1 MKKPPPLDSHFL
13 LRKIHSLLG
22 VIPVGLFLCFHL
34 FMNSKAVGEGA
45 TVVGGGTFSFK
56 EVVESIESFH
66 PSRAFLNAVEILFI
80 FLPLLLHG
88 IYGLVIWWK
97 GKPNAYKPGYGFFRN
112 WMYTFQRWT
121 GILVLIFLVAHV
133 YRMRLAN
140 GSASDLAWPPDQVF
154 KVLHDYLQNGFGL
167 ALYIV
172 GLVASAFHFA
182 NGLWLVGITWGIT
195 IGPRSQKISTA
206 FAVLVFLALVFLGG
220 LALYG
225 FRTLPPATHV
235 AGMGG

>member
-1 MKKPPPLDSHFL
+1 MKKPPTLDSHFL

-34 FMNSKAVGEGA
+34 FMNSKAIAEGKSALGE
-45 TVVGGGTFSFK
+45 TFSFTQ
-56 EVVESIESFH
+56 VVKSIESLH

-97 GKPNAYKPGYGFFRN
+97 GKSNAYKPGYGYFRN

-121 GILVLIFLVAHV
+121 GIVVLLFLVIHV
-133 YRMRLAN
+133 YRMRLA
-140 GSASDLAWPPDQVF
+140 GPGSDLAWPPDQVF
-154 KVLHDYLQNGFGL
+154 KVMHDVLQNGLVLGL
-167 ALYIV
+167 YVLGV
-172 GLVASAFHFA
+172 LASAFHFA

-195 IGPRSQKISTA
+195 LGPRSQKISTG
-206 FAVLVFLALVFLGG
+206 FAVLVFLVLVFLGG

-225 FRTLPPATHV
+225 FTTLTPVTHV
-235 AGMGG
+235 AGSMGG

>member
-13 LRKIHSLLG
+13 LRKVHSLLG

-34 FMNSKAVGEGA
+34 FMNSKAVMEGHESLGETFTFA
-45 TVVGGGTFSFK
+45 QVVK
-56 EVVESIESFH
+56 SIESLH

-97 GKPNAYKPGYGFFRN
+97 GKNNVLKPGYGFFRN
-112 WMYTFQRWT
+112 WMYTLQRWT
-121 GILVLIFLVAHV
+121 GILVFLFLIAHV
-133 YRMRLAN
+133 YRMRLA
-140 GSASDLAWPPDQVF
+140 GHGSDLAWAPDEVF

-172 GLVASAFHFA
+172 GVLASAFHFA

-206 FAVLVFLALVFLGG
+206 FAVLVFLVLVFLGG
-220 LALYG
+220 VALYG
-225 FRTLPPATHV
+225 FAALPPATHV
-235 AGMGG
+235 AGAMGG